1 MLKILYNRSRSR
13 ASLVTVSSIRTFAV
27 HTKFT
32 KSHEWVKFD
41 DTTKEGSFGITDYAQ
56 KQLGDIV
63 FVDFPFKGDKF
74 KAGDV
79 IGAVESVKTSA
90 QVYIPLSGEVLE
102 NNKAIEDNPGVV
114 NESAQEKGWISKLK
128 FTKEEELQKLLNE
141 TEYNDFLKTIE

>member
-1 MLKILYNRSRSR
+1 MKIYKDPCLENLFFFRYVG
-13 ASLVTVSSIRTFAV
+13 LDFPEIVSQC
-27 HTKFT
+27 K
-32 KSHEWVKFD
+32 HEE
-41 DTTKEGSFGITDYAQ
+41 KERLNEEI
-56 KQLGDIV
+56 
-63 FVDFPFKGDKF
+63 PFKGDKF